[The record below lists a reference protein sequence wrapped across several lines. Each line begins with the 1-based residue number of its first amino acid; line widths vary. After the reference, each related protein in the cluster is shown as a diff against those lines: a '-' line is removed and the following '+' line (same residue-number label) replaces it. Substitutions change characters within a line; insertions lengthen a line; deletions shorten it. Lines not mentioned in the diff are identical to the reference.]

1 MRSDKVAITRTEK
14 SVSKEISTP
23 SIRRIKWRDLLG
35 KLIVYVLLTI
45 GAIVFFA
52 PWAWMVSA
60 SFQPIGEIFEWP
72 PNWIPDTF
80 TLANYS
86 KFLTAEGFFRWVLNS
101 GFLAVV
107 VLVVQ
112 MFFNSLAAYSFAKQ
126 KFPGRDSLFLMML
139 ATLMIP
145 GQLFLIPNYLILLRS
160 PLFGGNNLLGVGG
173 HGMLDSFWGIIIPYS
188 FSVWSVFFMRQY
200 MKTIP
205 DDLLDAARMDGASE
219 FTIYSKVILPLC
231 GPALAAQ
238 AIFTFTFVWNDFF
251 WPLIVISNPELRTLQ
266 LGLALFIIKNKT
278 VWDFVFAGSV
288 ISTLPVLL
296 IFIFFQKYFIRGIA
310 LTGMK

>member
-1 MRSDKVAITRTEK
+1 MTITRTEK
-14 SVSKEISTP
+14 RVSKPE
-23 SIRRIKWRDLLG
+23 SIRKPAARSIKWKDLLG
-35 KLIVYVLLTI
+35 KLIIYLLLIT
-45 GAIVFFA
+45 GAIIFIA

-80 TLANYS
+80 TLGNYA

-107 VLVVQ
+107 VLVLQ
-112 MFFNSLAAYSFAKQ
+112 MFFNSLAAYSFAKR
-126 KFPGRDSLFLMML
+126 KFPGRDGLFLLML

-160 PLFGGNNLLGVGG
+160 PLFGGNNLLGMGG
-173 HGMLDSFWGIIIPYS
+173 HGMLDSFWGIIVPYS

-200 MKTIP
+200 MKGIP

-219 FTIYSKVILPLC
+219 FAIYWKVVLPLC
-231 GPALAAQ
+231 GPVLAAQ

-251 WPLIVISNPELRTLQ
+251 WPLIVINSAELRTLQ
-266 LGLALFIIKNKT
+266 LGLALFILKNKT
-278 VWDFVFAGSV
+278 VWDIVFAGSV

-296 IFIFFQKYFIRGIA
+296 IFVFFQKYFIRGIA

>member
-1 MRSDKVAITRTEK
+1 MAITRSEK
-14 SVSKEISTP
+14 SVSKPISTP
-23 SIRRIKWRDLLG
+23 AVRPIKWKEVLG
-35 KLIVYVLLTI
+35 KVIVYILLTT

-60 SFQPIGEIFEWP
+60 SFQPIGQIFEWP
-72 PNWIPDTF
+72 PNWIPDTV
-80 TLANYS
+80 TLQNYVR
-86 KFLTAEGFFRWVLNS
+86 FLTAEGFFRWVLNS
-101 GFLAVV
+101 GFLAIV
-107 VLVVQ
+107 VLLVQ
-112 MFFNSLAAYSFAKQ
+112 MFFNSLAAYSFAKR
-126 KFPGRDSLFLMML
+126 KFPGRDGLFLMML
-139 ATLMIP
+139 GTLMIP

-160 PLFGGNNLLGVGG
+160 PLFGGNNLLGMDG
-173 HGMLDSFWGIIIPYS
+173 HGMLDSFWGIIVPYS

-231 GPALAAQ
+231 GPVLAAQ

-251 WPLIVISNPELRTLQ
+251 WPLIVISSSELRTLQ
-266 LGLALFIIKNKT
+266 LGLALFILKNKT
-278 VWDFVFAGSV
+278 VWDVVFAGSV

-296 IFIFFQKYFIRGIA
+296 VFIFFQKYFIRGIA

>member
-1 MRSDKVAITRTEK
+1 MAITQTEK
-14 SVSKEISTP
+14 SVSKPISTP
-23 SIRRIKWRDLLG
+23 EIRANKLKNVLGRLIIYALLIIGSIIF
-35 KLIVYVLLTI
+35 I
-45 GAIVFFA
+45 A

-60 SFQPIGEIFEWP
+60 SFQPIGDIFDWP
-72 PNWIPDTF
+72 PNWIPETF
-80 TLANYS
+80 TLANYA
-86 KFLTAEGFFRWVLNS
+86 KFLAAEGFFRWVLNS

-107 VLVVQ
+107 VLVLQ
-112 MFFNSLAAYSFAKQ
+112 MFFNSLAAYTFAKR
-126 KFPGRDSLFLMML
+126 KFPGRDGLFLLML
-139 ATLMIP
+139 GTLMIP

-160 PLFGGNNLLGVGG
+160 PLFGGNNLMGVGG

-200 MKTIP
+200 MKGIP

-219 FTIYSKVILPLC
+219 FTIYSKVVMPLC
-231 GPALAAQ
+231 GPVLAAQ

-251 WPLIVISNPELRTLQ
+251 WPLIVTSSPDLRTLQ
-266 LGLALFIIKNKT
+266 LGLALFILKNKT
-278 VWDFVFAGSV
+278 VWDVVFAGSV
-288 ISTLPVLL
+288 VSTLPVLL

>member
-1 MRSDKVAITRTEK
+1 VAITRTK
-14 SVSKEISTP
+14 NSVSKPEPVTRSTA
-23 SIRRIKWRDLLG
+23 RTIKWKELFS
-35 KLIVYVLLTI
+35 KLIVYLLLTT
-45 GAIVFFA
+45 GAIIFIA

-60 SFQPIGEIFEWP
+60 SFQPIGKIFEWP
-72 PNWIPDTF
+72 PNWIPDAF
-80 TLANYS
+80 TLQNYT

-101 GFLAVV
+101 GFLAIV
-107 VLVVQ
+107 VLIIQ
-112 MFFNSLAAYSFAKQ
+112 MFFNSMAAYSFAKR
-126 KFPGRDSLFLMML
+126 KFPGRDGLFLLML
-139 ATLMIP
+139 GTLMIP

-160 PLFGGNNLLGVGG
+160 PLFGGNNLLGMGG

-219 FTIYSKVILPLC
+219 FTIYSKVVLPLC
-231 GPALAAQ
+231 GPVLAAQ

-251 WPLIVISNPELRTLQ
+251 WPLIVTSSPELRTLQ
-266 LGLALFIIKNKT
+266 LGLALFILKNKT
-278 VWDFVFAGSV
+278 VWDVVFAGSV

>member
-1 MRSDKVAITRTEK
+1 MAITQSEK
-14 SVSKEISTP
+14 SVSKPISTP
-23 SIRRIKWRDLLG
+23 AVRPVKWKEVLG
-35 KLIVYVLLTI
+35 KVIVYILLTT
-45 GAIVFFA
+45 GAIIFFA

-60 SFQPIGEIFEWP
+60 SFQPIGQIFEWP
-72 PNWIPDTF
+72 PNWIPDTI
-80 TLANYS
+80 TLQNYVR
-86 KFLTAEGFFRWVLNS
+86 FLSAEGFFRWVLNS
-101 GFLAVV
+101 GFLAIV
-107 VLVVQ
+107 VLLVQ
-112 MFFNSLAAYSFAKQ
+112 MFFNSLAAYSFAKR
-126 KFPGRDSLFLMML
+126 KFPGRDALFLLML
-139 ATLMIP
+139 GTLMIP

-173 HGMLDSFWGIIIPYS
+173 HGMLDSFWGIIVPYS

-231 GPALAAQ
+231 GPVLAAQ

-251 WPLIVISNPELRTLQ
+251 WPLIVISSSDLRTLQ
-266 LGLALFIIKNKT
+266 LGLALFILKNKT
-278 VWDFVFAGSV
+278 VWDVVFAGSV

-296 IFIFFQKYFIRGIA
+296 VFIFFQKYFIRGIA

>member
-1 MRSDKVAITRTEK
+1 VAITQSEK
-14 SVSKEISTP
+14 SVSKPISTP
-23 SIRRIKWRDLLG
+23 AVRPIKWREVLG
-35 KLIVYVLLTI
+35 KVIVYILLTT

-60 SFQPIGEIFEWP
+60 SFQPIGQIFEWP
-72 PNWIPDTF
+72 PNWIPDTI
-80 TLANYS
+80 TLQNYVR
-86 KFLTAEGFFRWVLNS
+86 FLSAEGFFRWVLNS
-101 GFLAVV
+101 GFLAIV
-107 VLVVQ
+107 VLLVQ
-112 MFFNSLAAYSFAKQ
+112 MFFNSLAAYSFAKR
-126 KFPGRDSLFLMML
+126 KFPGRDALFLLML
-139 ATLMIP
+139 GTLMIP

-173 HGMLDSFWGIIIPYS
+173 HGMLDSFWGIIVPYS

-231 GPALAAQ
+231 GPVLAAQ

-251 WPLIVISNPELRTLQ
+251 WPLIVISSSELRTLQ
-266 LGLALFIIKNKT
+266 LGLALFILKNKT
-278 VWDFVFAGSV
+278 VWDVVFAGSV

-296 IFIFFQKYFIRGIA
+296 VFIFFQKYFIRGIA

>member
-1 MRSDKVAITRTEK
+1 VAITQTEK
-14 SVSKEISTP
+14 SVSKPISTP
-23 SIRRIKWRDLLG
+23 EIRATKLKNLLG
-35 KLIVYVLLTI
+35 RLIIYALLII
-45 GAIVFFA
+45 GSIIFIA

-60 SFQPIGEIFEWP
+60 SFQPIGDIFDWP
-72 PNWIPDTF
+72 PNWIPETF
-80 TLANYS
+80 TLANYA
-86 KFLTAEGFFRWVLNS
+86 KFLAAEGFFRWVLNS

-107 VLVVQ
+107 VLVLQ
-112 MFFNSLAAYSFAKQ
+112 MFFNSLAAYTFAKR
-126 KFPGRDSLFLMML
+126 KFPGRDGLFLLML
-139 ATLMIP
+139 GTLMIP

-160 PLFGGNNLLGVGG
+160 PLFGGNNLMGVGG

-200 MKTIP
+200 MKGIP

-219 FTIYSKVILPLC
+219 FTIYSKVVMPLC
-231 GPALAAQ
+231 GPVLAAQ

-251 WPLIVISNPELRTLQ
+251 WPLIVTSSPELRTLQ
-266 LGLALFIIKNKT
+266 LGLALFILKNKT
-278 VWDFVFAGSV
+278 VWDVVFAGSV
-288 ISTLPVLL
+288 VSTLPVLL

>member
-1 MRSDKVAITRTEK
+1 MAITQSEK
-14 SVSKEISTP
+14 SVSKPISTP
-23 SIRRIKWRDLLG
+23 AVRPVKWKEVLG
-35 KLIVYVLLTI
+35 KVIVYILLTT
-45 GAIVFFA
+45 GAIIFFA

-60 SFQPIGEIFEWP
+60 SFQPIGQIFEWP
-72 PNWIPDTF
+72 PNWIPDTITF
-80 TLANYS
+80 QNYVR
-86 KFLTAEGFFRWVLNS
+86 FLSAEGFFRWVLNS
-101 GFLAVV
+101 GFLAIV
-107 VLVVQ
+107 VLLVQ
-112 MFFNSLAAYSFAKQ
+112 MFFNSLAAYSFAKR
-126 KFPGRDSLFLMML
+126 KFPGRDALFLLML
-139 ATLMIP
+139 GTLMIP

-173 HGMLDSFWGIIIPYS
+173 HGMLDSFWGIIVPYS

-231 GPALAAQ
+231 GPVLAAQ

-251 WPLIVISNPELRTLQ
+251 WPLIVISSSDLRTLQ
-266 LGLALFIIKNKT
+266 LGLALFILKNKT
-278 VWDFVFAGSV
+278 VWDVVFAGSV

-296 IFIFFQKYFIRGIA
+296 VFIFFQKYFIRGIA

>member
-1 MRSDKVAITRTEK
+1 MAISQTEK
-14 SVSKEISTP
+14 SVSKPISTP
-23 SIRRIKWRDLLG
+23 ATRAIKWKELLG
-35 KLIVYVLLTI
+35 KVIVYILLTA
-45 GAIVFFA
+45 GAIIFFA

-60 SFQPIGEIFEWP
+60 SFQPIGQIFEWP
-72 PNWIPDTF
+72 PNWIPDTVTF
-80 TLANYS
+80 QNYVR
-86 KFLTAEGFFRWVLNS
+86 FLSAEGFFRWVLNS
-101 GFLAVV
+101 GFLAIV
-107 VLVVQ
+107 VLLVQ
-112 MFFNSLAAYSFAKQ
+112 MFFNSLAAYSFAKR
-126 KFPGRDSLFLMML
+126 KFPGRDGLFLLML
-139 ATLMIP
+139 GTLMIP

-160 PLFGGNNLLGVGG
+160 PLFGDNNILGMGG

-231 GPALAAQ
+231 GPVLAAQ

-251 WPLIVISNPELRTLQ
+251 WPLIVISSPELRTLQ
-266 LGLALFIIKNKT
+266 LGLALFILKNKT
-278 VWDFVFAGSV
+278 VWDVVFAGSV

-296 IFIFFQKYFIRGIA
+296 VFIFFQKYFIRGIA

>member
-1 MRSDKVAITRTEK
+1 MAITQTEK
-14 SVSKEISTP
+14 SVSKPVSASAVRP
-23 SIRRIKWRDLLG
+23 IKWKNLIG
-35 KLIVYVLLTI
+35 KLIVYILLTI
-45 GAIVFFA
+45 GAIIFIA

-60 SFQPIGEIFEWP
+60 SFQPIGQIFEWP
-72 PNWIPDTF
+72 PNWIPQTF
-80 TLANYS
+80 TLQNYR
-86 KFLTAEGFFRWVLNS
+86 KFLAAEGFFRWVLNS

-107 VLVVQ
+107 VLVIQ
-112 MFFNSLAAYSFAKQ
+112 MFFNSLAAYSFAKR
-126 KFPGRDSLFLMML
+126 KFPGRDFLFLMML
-139 ATLMIP
+139 GTLMIP

-173 HGMLDSFWGIIIPYS
+173 HGMLDSFWGIIIPYA

-219 FTIYSKVILPLC
+219 FTIYSKVVLPLC
-231 GPALAAQ
+231 GPVLAAQ

-251 WPLIVISNPELRTLQ
+251 WPLIVISSTDLRTLQ
-266 LGLALFIIKNKT
+266 LGLALFILKNKT
-278 VWDFVFAGSV
+278 VWDIVFAGSV

>member
-1 MRSDKVAITRTEK
+1 MAITRTEK
-14 SVSKEISTP
+14 SVSKPISATTV
-23 SIRRIKWRDLLG
+23 RTIKWKDLLG
-35 KLIVYVLLTI
+35 KLIVYLLLTT
-45 GAIVFFA
+45 GAVIFIA

-72 PNWIPDTF
+72 PNWIPNTF
-80 TLANYS
+80 TLQNYV
-86 KFLTAEGFFRWVLNS
+86 KFLAAEGFFRWVLNS

-107 VLVVQ
+107 VLLIQ
-112 MFFNSLAAYSFAKQ
+112 MLFNSMAAYSFAKR
-126 KFPGRDSLFLMML
+126 KFPGRDGLFLLML
-139 ATLMIP
+139 GTLMIP

-160 PLFGGNNLLGVGG
+160 PLFGGNNILGVGG

-219 FTIYSKVILPLC
+219 FTIYSKVVLPLC
-231 GPALAAQ
+231 GPVLAAQ

-251 WPLIVISNPELRTLQ
+251 WPLIVTSSSDLRTLQ
-266 LGLALFIIKNKT
+266 LGLALFILKNKT
-278 VWDFVFAGSV
+278 VWDIVFAGSV